1 MKKLMLLVLAAC
13 GLAAF
18 AQTQETNS
26 IQTKHGRG
34 RNADYRTAVY
44 EALVQAASQVQGVSL
59 QDSRDAFMDSTA
71 ELRKTKSGDSDVS
84 EIRESLRQSVSAKTK
99 GRVLSY
105 EITEERFDKEKNLWY
120 IEVDAKIPG
129 RYVVGGDPNKRRRM
143 VVMPF
148 RSLTDKVKVFGQ
160 DLQMGPACETIAAAL
175 NENLVQTRRFTM
187 LDRAFNDETMAEL
200 SRLNLENASAGDF
213 GRFQQLL
220 VTDYMVIG
228 TVKMYSS
235 PGVSYN
241 QWTGV
246 TTQNDGPFLEIA
258 YRVLL
263 VPTSQLKWAGTII
276 VPYSAC
282 RGDSVDT
289 ALASG
294 MAVAAQEVCHDII
307 NNIYPMR
314 VTAKTTYELVL
325 NQGGKNIRAGEFFDV
340 FQQGEAIEDV
350 YSGETLGAAEEKIA
364 TIRITRVDPKVSYA
378 VVAEGTPLES
388 IPVKAIVR
396 RPRGPVGA
404 AAAPV
409 GTVSP
414 VQVNPGG
421 TVTPPWKR

>member
-1 MKKLMLLVLAAC
+1 MKKTLFLILAAC
-13 GLAAF
+13 GLASF
-18 AQTQETNS
+18 GQIQQSNS
-26 IQTKHGRG
+26 IKTVHGRG

-44 EALVQAASQVQGVSL
+44 EALVQAASQVQGVAL

-71 ELRKTKSGDSDVS
+71 QLRKTKSGDSDVS
-84 EIRESLRQSVSAKTK
+84 EIRESLKQSVSAKTK

-105 EITEERFDKEKNLWY
+105 EITEERFDKELNMWI
-120 IEVDAKIPG
+120 IELDAKVPG
-129 RYVVGGDPNKRRRM
+129 QYTVGLPADNRRRM

-160 DLQMGPACETIAAAL
+160 DCQMGTACETIAAAL

-187 LDRAFNDETMAEL
+187 LDRAFNSETMAEL

-235 PGVSYN
+235 PGTSYN

-258 YRVLL
+258 YRVIL

-289 ALASG
+289 AIASG
-294 MAVAAQEVCHDII
+294 MSVAAQEVCHDII
-307 NNIYPMR
+307 NNIYPVR
-314 VTAKTTYELVL
+314 VTGKTTFELVL
-325 NQGGKNIRAGEFFDV
+325 NQGGKNIREGEFFDV
-340 FQQGEAIEDV
+340 FRQGEAIVDV
-350 YSGETLGAAEEKIA
+350 TSGETLGAPEEKVA
-364 TIRITRVDPKVSYA
+364 TIRVTRVDPKMSYA
-378 VVAEGTPLES
+378 VVAEGTPIEH
-388 IPVKAIVR
+388 IPVGAVVR
-396 RPRGPVGA
+396 RPKGPTGA
-404 AAAPV
+404 PAPV

-414 VQVNPGG
+414 VQVSPGG